1 VTIVD
6 DGVACAY
13 GRTASRPLCP
23 GAPFAALD
31 ARVAGNANPRILPFS
46 GRSPPLAHRVLAR
59 MRNGARRRIRRSARP
74 RITANVYNSRP
85 IFHFLL
91 AQRAYR
97 QRSILMPADS
107 PMVTPALSVRALS
120 KRFELY
126 DRPVDRLKQT
136 LWRGRRQFYRDFW
149 ALRDIGFS
157 LAPGQA
163 LGVVGRNGSGKS
175 TLLQLVAGTLA
186 PTSGEIDAPGRV
198 SALLE
203 LGSGFNPEFSG
214 RENVFLN
221 GAILGLPYA
230 EMRALMP
237 ELLAFADI
245 GDFVDRPVKTYSSG
259 MALRLAFA
267 VATAVAPRIL
277 IVDEALAV
285 GDEAFQRKCFAR
297 IEKIR
302 ESGAAI
308 LFVSH
313 SSQQILELCDAALL
327 LDGGEMLLLDE
338 PRRVVPEY
346 QRILY
351 ASPEA
356 AVRLRQRLVTE
367 GANGGD
373 AAHDPTTRHG
383 HADDRSAD
391 DADRASAR
399 PVRAELDPDL
409 RSAST
414 VEYASHGARI
424 HAPGIATPDGMA
436 VNVLVRG
443 DAYVFSY
450 EVEFLQP
457 ATRVRFGMMIKTTTG
472 VELGGGTYPDAGV
485 LEGEFPAGARVRLR
499 FEFRCYLFPGTYFL
513 NAGLFGEV
521 GGTSTYLHRLVDA
534 VALRV
539 QPDASGKQSGYVDFA
554 IRAALSPV
562 EDRG

>member
-1 VTIVD
+1 MTAASPIV
-6 DGVACAY
+6 A
-13 GRTASRPLCP
+13 
-23 GAPFAALD
+23 
-31 ARVAGNANPRILPFS
+31 
-46 GRSPPLAHRVLAR
+46 
-59 MRNGARRRIRRSARP
+59 
-74 RITANVYNSRP
+74 
-85 IFHFLL
+85 
-91 AQRAYR
+91 
-97 QRSILMPADS
+97 
-107 PMVTPALSVRALS
+107 PALSVRGLS

-136 LWRGRRQFYRDFW
+136 LWRGRRQFYREFW

-186 PTSGEIDAPGRV
+186 PTTGEIEATGRIA
-198 SALLE
+198 ALLE

-221 GAILGLPYA
+221 GAILGLPHA

-302 ESGAAI
+302 DSGAAI

-313 SSQQILELCDAALL
+313 SPQHILELCDAALL
-327 LDGGEMLLLDE
+327 LDGGQMLLLDE

-351 ASPEA
+351 ASPDA
-356 AVRLRQRLVTE
+356 AARLRHRLLS
-367 GANGGD
+367 GGD
-373 AAHDPTTRHG
+373 AGDNAPQQPAPLSLPSIQAVDAPERMP
-383 HADDRSAD
+383 DLPVSAL
-391 DADRASAR
+391 
-399 PVRAELDPDL
+399 LDPGL

-414 VEYASHGARI
+414 VEYATHGAHI
-424 HAPGIATPDGMA
+424 HAPRVATGEGVP

-457 ATRVRFGMMIKTTTG
+457 ASRVRFGMMIKTTTG

-485 LEGEFPAGARVRLR
+485 LDAAFPAGTRVLLR
-499 FEFRCYLFPGTYFL
+499 FEFRANLFPGIYFV
-513 NAGLFGEV
+513 NAGLMGEV
-521 GGTSTYLHRLVDA
+521 DGANTYLHRLVDA
-534 VALRV
+534 VAFRV
-539 QPDASGKQSGYVDFA
+539 QADATLKQSGYVDFA
-554 IRAALSPV
+554 IRAALSPAA
-562 EDRG
+562 DHP